1 MYLIGDNFWQFVML
15 PAEDARQ
22 DPEYQRLCSAVAGNE
37 AFVIHHPVRR
47 IFDSINDLFEQL
59 PTDLR
64 TIGLVDRAVTLETF
78 RTNAE
83 LFMVVDDLAGFV
95 LTG

>member
-1 MYLIGDNFWQFVML
+1 MYLIGDNFWKFVTL
-15 PAEDARQ
+15 PAEDAQQ
-22 DPEYQRLCSAVAGNE
+22 DFEYQRLCSAVAGNE
-37 AFVIHHPVRR
+37 AFVIHHPVRQTY
-47 IFDSINDLFEQL
+47 DNINDLFEQL
-59 PTDLR
+59 PSDLR
-64 TIGLVDRAVTLETF
+64 AIGLTDRAVTLETF